1 MSNFCVAMPAYNEA
15 KKIGEAA
22 ALARS
27 YAPLVLVVDDGSTDA
42 TAAEAEAAGAEVA
55 RLPKNSGKGKALQT
69 GFEIARRRGF
79 EMVVTL
85 DADGQH
91 DPRDIPRFLE
101 ARRRSNA
108 DAVLGARTEN
118 AEQMP
123 IHRRLN
129 NRWISMVGSWLG
141 GQRAPDFQC
150 GFRLYRLEPLRSL
163 RLETSGFEFESE
175 LLIQMLRAGWKVE
188 WTPIKAVY
196 GDETSHVRAGRE
208 MARFTRLFFRQLTPS
223 KRYKTQRQVRKEDAE
238 TLRA

>member
-1 MSNFCVAMPAYNEA
+1 MSDFCVVMPAYNEA
-15 KKIGEAA
+15 AAVGEAA

-42 TAAEAEAAGAEVA
+42 TASEAEAAGAEVA
-55 RLPKNSGKGKALQT
+55 RLPQNSGKGKALQT

-79 EMVVTL
+79 EMVVAL

-108 DAVLGARTEN
+108 DAVVGTRMAN
-118 AEQMP
+118 AAQMP

-129 NRWISMVGSWLG
+129 NRWIAMVGSWLG
-141 GQRAPDFQC
+141 GQHAPDFQC

-188 WTPIKAVY
+188 WTPVKAAY
-196 GDETSHVRAGRE
+196 GNETSHVRAGRE
-208 MARFTRLFFRQLTPS
+208 MARFTRLFFRQLTPY
-223 KRYKTQRQVRKEDAE
+223 KRDCADDAARKDDG
-238 TLRA
+238 R